1 MNSILSFLSSSIRNA
16 LAILLSVLGSALAM
30 PASADTVTYYH
41 NDLLGTPIAASDATG
56 KVIWRRAYDPFGAQV
71 ASTASTSN
79 VRIDYTGHT
88 KDAETGLVNMGAR
101 MYNPEIGMF
110 YGIDQ
115 AAIDPH
121 NEFSFNRYAYAN
133 QNPYRY
139 VDPDGRNAVDYFVVV
154 GLIYGVTV
162 AVTSIY
168 GNPDVQT
175 AVNGVLS
182 TASDLVGRGHAQL
195 NENHD
200 QPKDD
205 AAEPQPGTEES
216 DYGCI
221 YLCDGTS
228 EGQETPS
235 GLPYVGSANNM
246 KKRAKNAND
255 GRNRDNAQI
264 IGKFRKGDSTEKAN
278 NEQNGMNANGGVKKL
293 DNRRNEVAPNKWSKR
308 NIKPPVE

>member
-1 MNSILSFLSSSIRNA
+1 MNSILSSLSSSIRNA
-16 LAILLSVLGSALAM
+16 LAILLTVLVSALAM

-110 YGIDQ
+110 YGLDQ

-139 VDPDGRNAVDYFVVV
+139 VDPDGNSPLEWVFVGGDVASFAMNV
-154 GLIYGVTV
+154 AAGNWGGAGFDAFNIVLDLQPIPGL
-162 AVTSIY
+162 SE
-168 GNPDVQT
+168 
-175 AVNGVLS
+175 
-182 TASDLVGRGHAQL
+182 ASHAI
-195 NENHD
+195 
-200 QPKDD
+200 K
-205 AAEPQPGTEES
+205 AAEAAVKTEKVASEVAKGGT
-216 DYGCI
+216 
-221 YLCDGTS
+221 
-228 EGQETPS
+228 
-235 GLPYVGSANNM
+235 YVL
-246 KKRAKNAND
+246 KNAEGTVVKT
-255 GRNRDNAQI
+255 GRTKDLARREAEHGRKHPDTTFQVDKRTDDYAAQR
-264 IGKFRKGDSTEKAN
+264 GR
-278 NEQNGMNANGGVKKL
+278 EQDLHDAHPTAHKDNGGLDRINGISPTNPRREEYLKAGRKL
-293 DNRRNEVAPNKWSKR
+293 P
-308 NIKPPVE
+308 